1 MYTVK
6 DGQQDFGQTQQVTEV
21 VEAKVNE
28 IPCQINNLQQN
39 QTKKQK
45 ENNKRLLRIRQLRD
59 LPLFLEHD
67 AMSIGITSNVSLF
80 FSLSE
85 KGTF

>member
-1 MYTVK
+1 MKEKSWSITTGVFTFVFIPLLNLINGIYSADMYTVK

-39 QTKKQK
+39 QTKKQRK
-45 ENNKRLLRIRQLRD
+45 
-59 LPLFLEHD
+59 
-67 AMSIGITSNVSLF
+67 
-80 FSLSE
+80 
-85 KGTF
+85 